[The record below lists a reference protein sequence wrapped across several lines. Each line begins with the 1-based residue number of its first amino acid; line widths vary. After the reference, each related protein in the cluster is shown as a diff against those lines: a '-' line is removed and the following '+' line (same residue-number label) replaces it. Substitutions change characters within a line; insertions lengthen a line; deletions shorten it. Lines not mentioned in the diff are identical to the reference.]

1 MNGDGSGKQQLT
13 NDQFTKALA
22 SVSPDGR
29 FIAFTSNRSGGIN
42 NWLMDIDGGNVRRL
56 TDGTFDQRPLISP
69 DGKWVVFIS
78 LRSGTE
84 TLWKVPIDGGEPVQ
98 LSSKR
103 TWGASISPDGKLIA
117 CVLSDEGT
125 GQTNKIGLL
134 PFEGGEFVKTLDLPA
149 SAVSGLAWTPDGSAI
164 TYIDN
169 GSGTTNIVS
178 QPLDGGPVKPLTN
191 FKSDMGYRISNFAWS
206 REPGKQQLIYSRGPF
221 TVDILLIK
229 DFR

>member
-1 MNGDGSGKQQLT
+1 MNGDGSGKKQLT
-13 NDQFTKALA
+13 NDQSTKALA

-29 FIAFTSNRSGGIN
+29 LIAFTSNRSGSIN
-42 NWLMDIDGGNVRRL
+42 IWRMDIDGGNVKQL
-56 TDGTFDQRPLISP
+56 TDGALDDTPRISP

-78 LRSGTE
+78 RRSGTE
-84 TLWKVPIDGGEPVQ
+84 TLWKVPIDGGEPAQ

-103 TWGASISPDGKLIA
+103 AWGASISPNGKLIA
-117 CVLSDEGT
+117 CILSDEGS
-125 GQTNKIGLL
+125 GQTDRIGIL
-134 PFEGGEFVKTLDLPA
+134 PFEGGEFVKTLDLPP

-164 TYIDN
+164 TYLDN

-206 REPGKQQLIYSRGPF
+206 RGPGKQQLIYSHGPF